1 MSKDGHVTLYDSA
14 IRLHYRRPT
23 REVRYG
29 ISIEGYA
36 ASLRN
41 THADKL
47 TIDVADV
54 EQIKKDKDSGTAAVF
69 HTLMLLK
76 GVDPEKISFNYKSLG
91 RLLVDALE
99 NGSFED
105 IPEIAST
112 PRPHRGTLYAIEV
125 PLFCFCEMPDMG
137 TPMISCNSCEKWYHS
152 TCVGVAKA
160 NSNWLCKNC
169 KGSREKHKKLKRRPS
184 SDAESAHN
192 TKRIKNTRIVPL
204 PSLEDSLVAP
214 KTGKCGECTFSESS
228 EEEEYRYSG
237 FNLPKLRKY
246 IFQAINNGTVKR
258 KLDKHQGMQLPK
270 VTLDTFLQ
278 EMVQNS
284 KLKDAVDAS
293 KPEYDNAVRLVS
305 QHIYKNYDL
314 PLGRNSIDLVTY
326 VSYKMIKKFLKEFPL
341 S

>member
-76 GVDPEKISFNYKSLG
+76 GVDPQKISFNYKSLG

-105 IPEIAST
+105 IPETATT

-192 TKRIKNTRIVPL
+192 TKRIKKNPN
-204 PSLEDSLVAP
+204 
-214 KTGKCGECTFSESS
+214 CTFAK
-228 EEEEYRYSG
+228 
-237 FNLPKLRKY
+237 F
-246 IFQAINNGTVKR
+246 
-258 KLDKHQGMQLPK
+258 
-270 VTLDTFLQ
+270 
-278 EMVQNS
+278 
-284 KLKDAVDAS
+284 
-293 KPEYDNAVRLVS
+293 
-305 QHIYKNYDL
+305 
-314 PLGRNSIDLVTY
+314 GRFTGCA
-326 VSYKMIKKFLKEFPL
+326 
-341 S
+341 